1 VPRLCQDHTRWLMPL
16 IPYHW
21 TMLTNRKRDF
31 EHTFSDKAAM
41 SFGGTY
47 NPTVTAYIYDWW

>member
-1 VPRLCQDHTRWLMPL
+1 MRWLMPL

-21 TMLTNRKRDF
+21 TMLTNRKRDPF

-41 SFGGTY
+41 SFGSTY
-47 NPTVTAYIYDWW
+47 NPTVTAYIYDRW